1 MNRESLQQVMAM
13 IEQYSFG
20 RMVISG
26 RVYSADLKIINNRVV
41 ADWWRKAGHVVDVDD
56 VADILAAKPQCLVIG
71 KGKPGLM
78 RVSPELAAELREQGI
93 ELVAEPTESAV
104 ATFNRLAAAGRQ
116 VAAGFHLSC

>member
-1 MNRESLQQVMAM
+1 M

-20 RMVISG
+20 RIVISG
-26 RVYSADLKIINNRVV
+26 SVYSADLKIINNKVV
-41 ADWWRKAGHVVDVDD
+41 SDWWRKAGHVVDVSD
-56 VADILAAKPQCLVIG
+56 VRDILDAQPQCLVIG

-78 RVSPELAAELREQGI
+78 RVSGELAAELEKRGI

-104 ATFNRLAAAGRQ
+104 TTFNRLVAKGRQ

>member
-78 RVSPELAAELREQGI
+78 RVSGELAAELREQGI
-93 ELVAEPTESAV
+93 ELVVEPTESAV